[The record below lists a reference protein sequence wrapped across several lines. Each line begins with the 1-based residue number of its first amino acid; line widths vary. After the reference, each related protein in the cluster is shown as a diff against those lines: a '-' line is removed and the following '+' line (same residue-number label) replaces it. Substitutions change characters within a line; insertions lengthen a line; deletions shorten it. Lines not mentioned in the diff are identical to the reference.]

1 MSTSRIRYDKD
12 RNGVDVKA
20 AAQIKAQRQ
29 PDGQFQSPN
38 TKYPALIFEVAFSQN
53 PGNFA
58 KIAEGYMERSGV
70 NTKTF
75 IGINIDYK
83 SRYPSTLSLWKA
95 VNAIED
101 GAPVQDTF
109 EAVEVIASKPFR
121 DASGAPCNP
130 DHELRLSLQD
140 IATGPKTPDLD
151 AIQIAITYDRLC
163 KILDKACRF
172 HAWREDSEPHA
183 GFQAKHQTFR
193 RKRSPTPPDCIL
205 PDDEAR

>member
-1 MSTSRIRYDKD
+1 MTAPVHAGFCSGLADEIMVKLRVIAESSRDAVPERARDFASSIADMSTSRIRYDKD

-95 VNAIED
+95 VNAMETVLRSRI
-101 GAPVQDTF
+101 PLRQ
-109 EAVEVIASKPFR
+109 S
-121 DASGAPCNP
+121 
-130 DHELRLSLQD
+130 RLS
-140 IATGPKTPDLD
+140 
-151 AIQIAITYDRLC
+151 
-163 KILDKACRF
+163 
-172 HAWREDSEPHA
+172 
-183 GFQAKHQTFR
+183 HQRYVSTCINSPAPPPR
-193 RKRSPTPPDCIL
+193 R
-205 PDDEAR
+205 